1 MTIELAILASG
12 ILIALGLSSVSSA
25 IIGLAN
31 TIRLFYDDTQPFN
44 SRLSSLVKAISKND

>member
-25 IIGLAN
+25 IISLAN
-31 TIRLFYDDTQPFN
+31 TIRLFYDDSQPYN
-44 SRLSSLVKAISKND
+44 SRLSSLVAAIRKHD